1 MLGFVS
7 VPTNIIFEQMN
18 KAGYQISVLKPGF
31 LGCTEIEIENR
42 LRDTSLSLLRS
53 VERFGYLGMRPCTST
68 HLNVDEFGCR
78 FVPSESSSTRSVRQP
93 TIPYQK
99 LIHVYGGSTTLG
111 SHVSDNETL
120 PYYLMNVLSQATSGV
135 SPVVVNCGGN
145 NHTSLHCA
153 LHLLDDCLNGRIPDI
168 AIFINGWNDAM
179 HADGGGDGI
188 VPFLDACLMRSQSSQ
203 SEDMTIREVRDSL
216 SNHSRNSYR
225 SRSLNLEIRND
236 DLWFYKNRYESAIE
250 IVNSLERVFGVKPF
264 MFVEPSPF
272 IACRSEQDLMPKV
285 RELNSATP
293 MIKAIFQR
301 IDQSGIQS
309 VLEKTSKNRISTC
322 LMRCE
327 QDKQVFPLF
336 IDETHFTP
344 AFNSFLGA
352 KISKEIAPFLNK
364 RSSRKRKL
372 AQKFSP
378 KKPVDG
384 RDYIYP
390 LW

>member
-1 MLGFVS
+1 
-7 VPTNIIFEQMN
+7 MN

-42 LRDTSLSLLRS
+42 LRDTSLSLLRT

-78 FVPSESSSTRSVRQP
+78 FVPSEPTLTRSIRQP
-93 TIPYQK
+93 IIPYQK

-120 PYYLMNVLSQATSGV
+120 PYYLLNNLSQATTDV

-153 LHLLDDCLNGRIPDI
+153 LHLLDDCLKGRIPDI

-188 VPFLDACLMRSQSSQ
+188 VPFLDACLMRSQSSN
-203 SEDMTIREVRDSL
+203 SENMTIREVRDSL
-216 SNHSRNSYR
+216 SNQNRKSYR
-225 SRSLNLEIRND
+225 QRSIDLEIEND
-236 DLWFYKNRYESAIE
+236 YLQFYKNRYEFAIE
-250 IVNSLERVFGVKPF
+250 IINSLERVFGTKSF
-264 MFVEPSPF
+264 MFLEPSPF
-272 IACRSEQDLMPKV
+272 ISCRSDQDLMPKV

-293 MIKAIFQR
+293 MIKEIFQR
-301 IDQSGIQS
+301 IDQRGIQS
-309 VLEKTSKNRISTC
+309 VLEKTFKNRVSTC
-322 LMRCE
+322 LIKCQ
-327 QDKQVFPLF
+327 QDRQNFPLF

-352 KISKEIAPFLNK
+352 KISEQVIPFLIK
-364 RSSRKRKL
+364 SSSRKRKL
-372 AQKFSP
+372 AQKLSS
-378 KKPVDG
+378 KKSADDG
-384 RDYIYP
+384 DYMYP